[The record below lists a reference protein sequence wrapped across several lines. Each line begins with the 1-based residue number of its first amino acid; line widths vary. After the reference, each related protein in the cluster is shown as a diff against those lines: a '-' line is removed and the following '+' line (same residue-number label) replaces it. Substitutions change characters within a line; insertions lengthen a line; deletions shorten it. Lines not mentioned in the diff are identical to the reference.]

1 MRHYRDIPPWR
12 DVTDEQWGN
21 WKWQLS
27 HRITGLHQLGEIIHL
42 TPEERDG
49 IERATAAFPLS
60 ITPYYASLMDPD
72 DPACPVRMLAV
83 PTSHELTLAPDEK
96 EDPLDEQVDA
106 PVPLIVHRYPD
117 RVLFLITDMCSMYCR
132 HCTRRHFT
140 AEYGHAA
147 PKPKIDAAI
156 DYIRRTPAVRD
167 VLVSGGDALLVGDEW
182 LEYVLGSLRTIPHVE
197 VVRLGTRMPVV
208 CPQRITPELCA
219 MLRRHHPLYL
229 NTHFNHSKEI
239 TPEAARACEMLV
251 DAGIPVGNQVV
262 LLRNLN
268 DCPVVMKQLMHDC
281 LRIRVRPYYIYQ
293 CDMTPGLSHFR
304 TTISKGLEIMEML
317 RGHTT
322 GFAVP
327 TYVVDAPGGGGKIPV
342 MPNYVLSMNEDKV
355 ILRNYEGVIT
365 SYTQPRY
372 PKRSEDPCPL
382 CGTDHRQLGGMGE
395 LFYGGRTALEP
406 AGLDRRRRG
415 GGGHSHAHEGVGASD
430 RTRAAKRTQP
440 VAAPEAGV
448 PMIPLEALDV
458 MPVPASREDS

>member
-395 LFYGGRTALEP
+395 LFYSGRTALEP